1 LCCCCFLSTVLV
13 FLIRSDSI
21 TVQASSGRTEPLKLR
36 LGSLGSGREDDIQ
49 RYPILAFKKHVEE
62 QTNGMILIEH
72 FPDGQLGQES
82 DMMDQILTDS
92 LDIGVLSA
100 NVLGTVWPQM
110 YAYNLPFAFSD
121 YEQLWEAVDIN
132 SEFVK
137 KMTEIVDGTNLAK
150 ESLIKSQTR
159 GFVVKS
165 L

>member
-1 LCCCCFLSTVLV
+1 M
-13 FLIRSDSI
+13 
-21 TVQASSGRTEPLKLR
+21 
-36 LGSLGSGREDDIQ
+36 
-49 RYPILAFKKHVEE
+49 AFKKHVEE